1 MKFFTKL
8 LLPLFIFTLFLSLE
22 AQKPEKTKKE
32 PKGKRVGQGPH
43 AKSKKKASKVKKV
56 KKPVRDQY
64 IVVLGEEDPEEGRSI
79 SPEDII
85 RDYKL
90 RARGKIRHSY
100 NIVLRAFSAKLTEQ
114 EAEQISQDP
123 RVDFVEQDSYLEK
136 KTIQDN
142 APWGLDRMDQ
152 ASLPLDR
159 KYNYGSNGS
168 GVNVYIVDTGVR
180 SSHSDFSGRVDT
192 GFTAIPD
199 GKGSTDCDGHGTHV
213 SGIVAG
219 TIHGVAKGARIIP
232 VRVIGC
238 DGTGSTSDSIEGIE
252 WITRNHRKPAVVN
265 LSLGI
270 DGISSALDTAV
281 SNSIAAGITYVI
293 AAGNNGTDACSESP
307 GRVPTAITVAATN
320 NSDGRPSYSNYGSC
334 VDVFAPGDDIVSA
347 AHTSD
352 SGTLTLSGT
361 SMAAPHVTGAVALYL
376 QMNTGANATQVT
388 QGIVGK
394 AIQGKVSGPGS
405 GSPNRL
411 LLVQGVAAPAPPPQ
425 TNCAQ
430 SSQIIASP
438 SFEQT
443 GTGWSGTEGVIT
455 TSATYPAKSGNSKAW
470 LNGYGEVSRDFV
482 AQNILIP
489 AEACSASLTFWLWID
504 TTETENVVYDRLRIQ
519 LLDPAGTV
527 VKTLGVLSNVDGTSG
542 YVQKSFDLLPY
553 KGKSLKLRFL
563 GHEDEAYSTSY
574 LIDDVM
580 LTVKK

>member
-1 MKFFTKL
+1 MKFLTKL
-8 LLPLFIFTLFLSLE
+8 LLPLLFVTLCLSGE

-32 PKGKRVGQGPH
+32 PKGKRTAQGPH
-43 AKSKKKASKVKKV
+43 AKSKKKASKVKKA

-64 IVVLGEEDPEEGRSI
+64 IVVLGEEDPEDDVSI

-100 NIVLRAFSAKLTEQ
+100 NVVLRAFSAKLTEQ
-114 EAEQISQDP
+114 EAEQMSQDP
-123 RVDFVEQDSYLEK
+123 RVDYVEQDSYVEK
-136 KTIQDN
+136 KATQDN
-142 APWGLDRMDQ
+142 APWGLDRIDQ

-159 KYNYGSNGS
+159 KYNYTSNGS
-168 GVNVYIVDTGVR
+168 GVNIYILDTGVR

-192 GFTAIPD
+192 GYTSIPD

-213 SGIVAG
+213 SGIVGG

-238 DGTGSTSDSIEGIE
+238 DGTGSTSDTIEGIE
-252 WITRNHRKPAVVN
+252 WVTRNHRKPAVVN

-293 AAGNNGTDACSESP
+293 AAGNNGTDACGESP
-307 GRVPTAITVAATN
+307 GRVPGAITVAATN
-320 NSDGRPSYSNYGSC
+320 NSDGRPSYSNYGTC
-334 VDVFAPGDDIVSA
+334 VDIFGPGDEIVSA

-361 SMAAPHVTGAVALYL
+361 SMAAPYVTGAVALYL
-376 QMNTGANATQVT
+376 QMNTTANASQVT
-388 QGIVGK
+388 QAIISK
-394 AIQGKVSGPGS
+394 ATQGKVSGPGS

-411 LLVQGVAAPAPPPQ
+411 LLTQGVAAPAPPPVSNCSQ
-425 TNCAQ
+425 T
-430 SSQIIASP
+430 SQIISNP
-438 SFEQT
+438 GFEQST
-443 GTGWSGTEGVIT
+443 TGWASTEGVIT
-455 TSATYPAKSGNSKAW
+455 TSATYSAKSGNSKAW
-470 LNGYGEVSRDFV
+470 LNGYGEISRDFIS
-482 AQNILIP
+482 QNILIT
-489 AEACSASLTFWLWID
+489 AEACSASLSFWLWID
-504 TTETENVVYDRLRIQ
+504 TTETENVVYDRLRVQ
-519 LLDPAGTV
+519 LLDPTGAV
-527 VKTLGVLSNVDGTSG
+527 VKTLGVFSNVDATSG
-542 YVQKSFDLLPY
+542 YVQKTFDLLPY
-553 KGKSLKLRFL
+553 KGKSLKLKFL
-563 GHEDEAYSTSY
+563 GREDEAYSTTY